1 GEFLKEKREQAK
13 LTISELSE
21 LTNISTAQ
29 ISRLE
34 NNEHNPKLSTIQELS
49 KVLKFSPNELPGSG
63 YPEEKLE
70 LTDKKIIGFQPG
82 IYGESTYAPSP
93 ENTSS
98 PSIKEIIEETAEK
111 TAFRVS
117 EETINRIREKYRTPL
132 FLQQF
137 NELNELVKKG
147 RQMEEIEKEDLPP
160 GAIRMKVSTA
170 KLPLVTGVK
179 CGNFTCPTEETYE
192 MISVP
197 EEWIGKGD
205 FVIEVSGD
213 SMKECGICDKM
224 HVLIK
229 KQNICSPGDIVLICD
244 YNETDIS
251 KGVLKKARNIND
263 MGMVFIN
270 GSGDIIPLNE
280 NIRIEGKAVSV
291 KGDL

>member
-1 GEFLKEKREQAK
+1 MTIGEFIKQKRIAK
-13 LTISELSE
+13 GLTIEQLSK
-21 LTNISTAQ
+21 LCNSNDSAF
-29 ISRLE
+29 SRIE
-34 NNEHNPKLSTIQELS
+34 NNKRDVEFSLLTTLC
-49 KVLKFSPNELPGSG
+49 KVLDFTPNELASV
-63 YPEEKLE
+63 
-70 LTDKKIIGFQPG
+70 TGF
-82 IYGESTYAPSP
+82 
-93 ENTSS
+93 S
-98 PSIKEIIEETAEK
+98 PSENSPPDTGIKEIIQETARA
-111 TAFRVS
+111 TS
-117 EETINRIREKYRTPL
+117 EETINRIRENYRTPL

-137 NELNELVKKG
+137 NELSALVKKG
-147 RQMEEIEKEDLPP
+147 RQMEELEKEDLPP